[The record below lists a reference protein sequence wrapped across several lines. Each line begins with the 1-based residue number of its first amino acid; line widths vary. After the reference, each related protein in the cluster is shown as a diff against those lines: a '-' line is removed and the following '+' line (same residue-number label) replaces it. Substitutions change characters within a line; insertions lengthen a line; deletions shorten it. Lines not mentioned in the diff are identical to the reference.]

1 MILFKILLVILGLG
15 VLGLIVFVCLFFAT
29 KHRLDFS
36 PSNKDFDKIVVYG
49 DTRSQHKVHMKIAD
63 KISEENPEM
72 ILFTG
77 DIAGNSRN
85 PLHFLIYALI
95 ENKLWKKSEYYHTR
109 GNHEDKLYNYTLF
122 FDLPNGKTYYSFDR
136 SGMHFIVL
144 EVIEGG
150 KPVDAEQLEWLKKD
164 LAANDGKPIA
174 VSMHIPL
181 FTSGKYEPYNAPYL
195 IELFEK
201 HKVMFV
207 FSAHVHCYERSYK
220 NGINYIVTA
229 GGGAPLYP
237 VTRENPYKVIREQKH
252 NYCVLTKNGDKYTLT
267 AKDIDGNIIDNV
279 TVSYEER

>member
-1 MILFKILLVILGLG
+1 MIFFKILLVILGLG
-15 VLGLIVFVCLFFAT
+15 VLGLIIFVCLFFVT
-29 KHRLDFS
+29 KHRLNFS
-36 PSNKDFDKIVVYG
+36 PANKDFDKIIVYG
-49 DTRSQHKVHMKIAD
+49 DTRSQHNIHMKIAD
-63 KISEENPEM
+63 KISEEKPNM

-77 DIAGNSRN
+77 DIAGNSKN

-109 GNHEDKLYNYTLF
+109 GNHEDKLYNYQLF

-136 SGMHFIVL
+136 NGMHFIVL
-144 EVIEGG
+144 DVIHGEQ
-150 KPVDAEQLEWLKKD
+150 PVDAEQLDWLKND
-164 LAANDGKPIA
+164 LIANDGKAIA

-195 IELFEK
+195 IDLFEK

-237 VTRENPYKVIREQKH
+237 ATRENPYKIIREQKH
-252 NYCVLTKNGDKYTLT
+252 NYCVLTKNGDQYTLT

-279 TVSYEER
+279 TVSYEDR